1 MMKKEPIN
9 NVRIEIPI
17 NISDKLDLAK
27 KVNEKTLA
35 LGTLSPLASL
45 DWITQGPNIAIAIE
59 VHNEAEDLRRKM
71 EKLYE
76 QRDILL
82 YPIDD
87 LLKQSR
93 DLLKAVYRKE
103 PFKIGDFGY
112 NVNSTP
118 PKSNKKKDGE

>member
-9 NVRIEIPI
+9 NVRIVIPI

-27 KVNEKTLA
+27 KVNEKTEA
-35 LGTLSPLASL
+35 LGASSPLASL
-45 DWITQGPNIAIAIE
+45 DWATQGPNIAIALE

-76 QRDILL
+76 QRDTLL

-118 PKSNKKKDGE
+118 PKNNNKKDEE